1 MKIVFMGT
9 PDFARESLEK
19 LYDVGHEIAF
29 VVAPPDRPK
38 GRGMKMIACEV
49 KEFALEKGI
58 EVLQPEK
65 LSEIKE
71 RIVQASP
78 EMIVVVSYGKFLPK
92 SILKIPQFGCIN
104 VHPSLLPKYR
114 GSAPIQW
121 AILNGD
127 KVTGTTI
134 MKMNEKMDAGD
145 IILQKEVPI
154 DESETTGQLWERL
167 AKISSELLLEAISQI
182 EKGTANYQ
190 KQPEEYTI
198 APMLTKDMAKIDWEN
213 QDALTIKNL
222 VRGLNPILGAYCNLG
237 QKKIKFWRVDV
248 AKEMPETNEEVGTVL
263 LADSKKG
270 LFVQTKSGVLSIL
283 EIQGE
288 NARKMA
294 IQDFLR
300 GNPIKIRR
308 KICINLYFVLYL
320 FLIM

>member
-1 MKIVFMGT
+1 MKIIFMGT
-9 PDFARESLEK
+9 PDFARESLAK
-19 LYDVGHEIAF
+19 LYDAGHEIAF
-29 VVAPPDRPK
+29 VVTPPDRLK
-38 GRGMKMIACEV
+38 GRGMKRIACEV
-49 KEFALEKGI
+49 KEFALQKEM

-71 RIVQASP
+71 RIVQANP
-78 EMIVVVSYGKFLPK
+78 DVIVVVSYGKFLPK
-92 SILKIPQFGCIN
+92 SILKIPKYGCLN

-145 IILQKEVPI
+145 IILQKEVAI
-154 DESETTGQLWERL
+154 DENETTGELWKRL
-167 AKISSELLLEAISQI
+167 AEISSLLLLEAISQV
-182 EKGTANYQ
+182 ENGTAKYQ
-190 KQPEEYTI
+190 KQPEEFSI

-213 QDALTIKNL
+213 QDAITIKNL

-237 QKKIKFWRVDV
+237 QKKIKFWHVEV
-248 AKEMPETNEEVGTVL
+248 AKTMSDTNEEMGTVI

-270 LFVQTKSGVLSIL
+270 LFVQTKHGILSIL

-288 NARKMA
+288 NAKKMS

-300 GNPIKIRR
+300 GNPIKIR
-308 KICINLYFVLYL
+308 
-320 FLIM
+320 